1 MIYKELF
8 LGQVTATQVNIS
20 IFLVRGLWFIY
31 LTIRKS
37 QSEVSNEMEFEFM
50 PTRKVV
56 KWNKTS
62 YTSIEDFKY
71 LPSSVS
77 IQFKLQLSL
86 KSTQSQFNSTST
98 KFTELGTT
106 QLKLVNKCYQM

>member
-62 YTSIEDFKY
+62 NTSIEDLKY
-71 LPSSVS
+71 FNHQTKSNSSSVS
-77 IQFKLQLSL
+77 TQL
-86 KSTQSQFNSTST
+86 KSTQT
-98 KFTELGTT
+98 TEIGTT
-106 QLKLVNKCYQM
+106 QLNLFTVIVAVSYFPIG